1 MVAGDKHRAGGPV
14 NTDFDTVCLVASSF
28 FFFLLLTETGSWAG
42 VYSECNWIA
51 AWTSALSLMLK
62 VQTAH
67 FLLSH
72 WKFVISRAAA
82 LKPGC

>member
-14 NTDFDTVCLVASSF
+14 NTDFDTVCLVASSL
-28 FFFLLLTETGSWAG
+28 FLLLTETGSWAG

-72 WKFVISRAAA
+72 WMFVISRAAA

>member
-1 MVAGDKHRAGGPV
+1 MVAGDKHRAGGWGGQSIQILILSAWLLPP
-14 NTDFDTVCLVASSF
+14 
-28 FFFLLLTETGSWAG
+28 FLLLTETGSWAG

-62 VQTAH
+62 VQTAY

-72 WKFVISRAAA
+72 WKFVTSLAAA